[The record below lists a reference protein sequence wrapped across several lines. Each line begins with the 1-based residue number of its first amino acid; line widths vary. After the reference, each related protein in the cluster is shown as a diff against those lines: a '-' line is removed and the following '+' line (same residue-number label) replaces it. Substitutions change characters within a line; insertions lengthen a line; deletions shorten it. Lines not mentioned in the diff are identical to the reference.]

1 MSPTGLLVSGVAV
14 ALAIGGAVAAWNH
27 HGEAEYQRGHDA
39 ATLVANSRIDGQ
51 IIEAGKKLREAQKER
66 DAVRDDFQKFK
77 DTQEL
82 KDEQNKKTSAAA
94 ARQLADLA
102 GASKRLRDPN
112 ATPGCRSSGGAGA
125 QAPGNVAG
133 DRADDR
139 AETSGLLSEQLSG
152 LLLARIKEADAINDA
167 YASCRPYA
175 LKAQGIAR

>member
-1 MSPTGLLVSGVAV
+1 MNP
-14 ALAIGGAVAAWNH
+14 LAIFALLAALGGAVGAWNW
-27 HGEAEYQRGHDA
+27 HGQAEYHRGYDA
-39 ATLVANSRIDGQ
+39 ATLVANSKLDAQ
-51 IIEAGKKLREAQKER
+51 AIEAGKKLAAAQKER

-102 GASKRLRDPN
+102 GTNKRLRDPN
-112 ATPGCRSSGGAGA
+112 ATPGCRNGGGAGA
-125 QAPGNVAG
+125 QTAGDGSG

-139 AETSGLLSEQLSG
+139 AEASGLLSEQLSG

-175 LKAQGIAR
+175 MKAQGIAR